1 MGKRHRKPVH
11 RRQALWAQHRR
22 EVAFWGVFAVAL
34 VTAAALYEATEY
46 RAEHLDHSYVSRY
59 VPADAERFVTAEVT
73 ADVVMIGAD
82 SGNAR

>member
-1 MGKRHRKPVH
+1 M
-11 RRQALWAQHRR
+11 
-22 EVAFWGVFAVAL
+22 
-34 VTAAALYEATEY
+34 TAAALYEATEY